1 LSRPQTALTSLYT
14 SISASLSN
22 GNPFEHIDL
31 FKLLLLYIGV
41 FISHL
46 AVNVFNDYFDYKK
59 GIDLLTP
66 ETPFSGG
73 SKALVKKMISVK
85 EALYYGVSLLI
96 TALLIGLYLVF
107 TRGLLTIV
115 FIIGGALIL
124 LLYTTVLTR
133 YSLGELGIY
142 LKGVLISLG
151 SYYVVYQDIDF
162 VAFIIGSFFGLVS
175 LIILFAN
182 SIPDRDVDKL
192 FGRKTLVTT
201 IDKHDL
207 WIIYLMISIILFINF
222 WLITFIYVSHMMILN
237 MLFVALAF
245 LTFILLLL
253 NSLYLRNILFR
264 EKFYS
269 EFIKKMINFMAT
281 NIFICRI
288 LEISVIII
296 LFINILMR
304 N

>member
-1 LSRPQTALTSLYT
+1 M
-14 SISASLSN
+14 
-22 GNPFEHIDL
+22 
-31 FKLLLLYIGV
+31 FKLLLIYIGV

-96 TALLIGLYLVF
+96 TALSIGLYLVF

-151 SYYVVYQDIDF
+151 SYYVVYQDIEF
-162 VAFIIGSFFGLVS
+162 IAFIIGSFFGLVS
-175 LIILFAN
+175 LIILFVN

-253 NSLYLRNILFR
+253 NSLYLRNILFI

-296 LFINILMR
+296 LFINILLR
-304 N
+304 D

>member
-1 LSRPQTALTSLYT
+1 
-14 SISASLSN
+14 
-22 GNPFEHIDL
+22 
-31 FKLLLLYIGV
+31 
-41 FISHL
+41 
-46 AVNVFNDYFDYKK
+46 
-59 GIDLLTP
+59 LTP

-151 SYYVVYQDIDF
+151 SYYVVYQDTDF

-192 FGRKTLVTT
+192 FRRKTLVTT

-222 WLITFIYVSHMMILN
+222 WLIIFIYFSHMMILN

-269 EFIKKMINFMAT
+269 EFIKKMINFMTT

>member
-1 LSRPQTALTSLYT
+1 
-14 SISASLSN
+14 
-22 GNPFEHIDL
+22 L

-124 LLYTTVLTR
+124 LLYTTVLTK

-151 SYYVVYQDIDF
+151 SYYVVYQDTDF

-288 LEISVIII
+288 LEISVITI

-304 N
+304 D